1 MRIRTTPLYAD
12 IASTEVD
19 GSSDQSPLN
28 RFSSI
33 LEQKFK
39 VRLDRLEKRIP
50 HVVPPWWT
58 PPLVR
63 INESAEEAI
72 KEHDAIEPGTL
83 CVYTD
88 GSGID
93 GHVGAAAVTRAPH
106 ANRPWTKRTQYM
118 GTSRTSTVYAA
129 ELRGLVLALQIVLD
143 TPPINVSPDR
153 RAVVFTDNQAALQAI
168 RNPKHPS
175 GQYILAEAIRALEE
189 LRSQGWQIQFRW
201 IPAHVGVPGNEAADQ
216 AAKEAAGTNPSTG
229 ANTERPPEADSLR
242 TLTATTKSI
251 IRRAMRRE
259 WDTAWENAKHGRE
272 LFRLGV
278 RPGKA
283 ILDTHIGTHR
293 AISSTITQMRTGKI
307 GLRAY
312 LHAINK
318 ADSDQCE
325 CGHGRQT
332 VRHVLLECRDWAD
345 ERHRMWAGKAPCI
358 DIKRILCSPSMA
370 VQAAKM
376 ILRTGLLGQFRAV
389 PSTVLKYT

>member
-1 MRIRTTPLYAD
+1 M
-12 IASTEVD
+12 ASTEV
-19 GSSDQSPLN
+19 GRSSEQSPLD

-33 LEQKFK
+33 LERKFK
-39 VRLDRLEKRIP
+39 VQLDRLEKRIT
-50 HVVPPWWT
+50 HLVPPWWI
-58 PPLVR
+58 PPFVR
-63 INESAEEAI
+63 VNDSAEEAF

-93 GHVGAAAVTRAPH
+93 SHVGAAAVTRAPH
-106 ANRPWTKRTQYM
+106 ANGPWTKRTQYM

-129 ELRGLVLALQIVLD
+129 ELRGLVLALQMVLD
-143 TPPINVSPDR
+143 TPQICVPPDR
-153 RAVVFTDNQAALQAI
+153 CAAVFTDNQAAIQAM

-189 LRSQGWQIQFRW
+189 LRSQGGRDRRNQSKHGSNI
-201 IPAHVGVPGNEAADQ
+201 
-216 AAKEAAGTNPSTG
+216 
-229 ANTERPPEADSLR
+229 ERPAEADSLR

-251 IRRAMRRE
+251 IRRAMRSE

-283 ILDTHIGTHR
+283 ILDTHIGTHI
-293 AISSTITQMRTGKI
+293 AISSAITQMRTGKI
-307 GLRAY
+307 ALRAY

-318 ADSDQCE
+318 AESDQCE
-325 CGHGRQT
+325 CGHGPQT
-332 VRHVLLECRDWAD
+332 VRHVLLEYRNWAD

-358 DIKRILCSPSMA
+358 DIKRILSSPSRA